1 MFNCCLRH
9 RELREI
15 FLDLWNVQMC
25 ACVCVCVCVCV
36 RERERERER
45 EMLDLWISVVAM
57 DILQEM

>member
-25 ACVCVCVCVCV
+25 VCVCVC
-36 RERERERER
+36 ERERER